1 MRITAGPYL
10 QNVAKDAITIMWHT
24 DEPAT
29 SLVEYEKSAR
39 LGWSAY
45 AGRPQPTYPCREEDH
60 ALRTVHA
67 VRLTGLEPEQ
77 GYFYRIS
84 SSFPEDPCETQP
96 RSRNP
101 ASAAPSTPSLS
112 AAPSAPSLS
121 AAPSAPSLSAAPSA
135 PSPSGA
141 PSTPS
146 LSGAP
151 STPSP
156 PGASSIPSPWGEGR
170 GEGVSSPADREYA
183 NRSPG
188 SVTVTS
194 AGASFRTAVRED
206 SPFSFAT
213 YGDSLRVNDAHRR
226 NADLARAY
234 RADICVGAG
243 DHAQDEIAR
252 FGDFFACTEN
262 LLPYTPWFA
271 AMGNHDSPNEGY
283 FRYFNFPEP
292 HYWYSFN
299 YGAAHFTV
307 LNSNMDYRPGSEQ
320 WHWLE
325 HDLKAFQNARWKFV
339 VFHHPPYGSN
349 NCEIPAT
356 RVLCPL
362 FERYGVDIVYT
373 AHATI
378 YERFHPLRGG
388 RYNSENGVVYFVSGG
403 GGYDMSLSPSELW
416 DHLHPV
422 SALAKPTNH
431 FLLTTVAPDECRVRA
446 IDSGG
451 NLFDTLTL
459 SKPASPLA
467 PLPAASPQYS
477 FPDLPPAGTV
487 VAGMAEGAARW
498 ILPRNQFS
506 RDTATIR
513 SKELS
518 IRWHRSGEEPVVPA
532 IRRVLKADGK
542 LLAEAAGKRYAL
554 EAWVRT
560 EDVRGGMTI
569 SLEWSG
575 DMGFIDRVQSQPLTG
590 THGWTRLQV
599 CTPPLP
605 PYVYCCRVVLSA
617 QPGSVGTAWFDD
629 ITVEEL
635 D

>member
-10 QNVAKDAITIMWHT
+10 QNVARDAITIMWQT

-29 SLVEYEKSAR
+29 SLVEYEQSAR

-45 AGRPQPTYPCREEDH
+45 DGRPEPTYPCREEDR

-67 VRLTGLEPEQ
+67 VRLTGLESEQ
-77 GYFYRIS
+77 DYFYRVS
-84 SSFPEDPCETQP
+84 ST
-96 RSRNP
+96 
-101 ASAAPSTPSLS
+101 
-112 AAPSAPSLS
+112 
-121 AAPSAPSLSAAPSA
+121 
-135 PSPSGA
+135 SPSGESVA
-141 PSTPS
+141 SK
-146 LSGAP
+146 
-151 STPSP
+151 
-156 PGASSIPSPWGEGR
+156 GASL
-170 GEGVSSPADREYA
+170 
-183 NRSPG
+183 
-188 SVTVTS
+188 
-194 AGASFRTAVRED
+194 RTAVHED

-213 YGDSLRVNDAHRR
+213 YGDSLRVNSVHRS
-226 NADLARAY
+226 NAELARAF

-283 FRYFNFPEP
+283 FRYFNYPEP

-325 HDLKAFQNARWKFV
+325 HDLKTFQNARWKFV
-339 VFHHPPYGSN
+339 VLHHPPYCSN
-349 NCEIPAT
+349 NCEVPAT

-388 RYNSENGVVYFVSGG
+388 RYDSEQGVVYFVSGG

-431 FLLTTVAPDECRVRA
+431 ILLTGVSPDECRVRA
-446 IDSGG
+446 IDSDG
-451 NLFDTLTL
+451 NQFDSLTL
-459 SKPASPLA
+459 AKPTAPAA
-467 PLPAASPQYS
+467 PLPTASPQLPY
-477 FPDLPPAGTV
+477 PDLPTARTV

-498 ILPRNQFS
+498 VLPRSNYTF
-506 RDTATIR
+506 DAATVR
-513 SKELS
+513 SGAQS
-518 IRWHRSGEEPVVPA
+518 IRWHKEDGGPVVPA
-532 IRRVLKADGK
+532 MRRVLKDDGK
-542 LLAEAAGKRYAL
+542 LLAETAGKRYTL
-554 EAWVRT
+554 VVWVRT
-560 EDVRGGMTI
+560 ESVRGGVTV
-569 SLEWSG
+569 SLEWNG
-575 DMGFIDRVQSQPLTG
+575 DMGFIGRAQSQPVAGDTD
-590 THGWTRLQV
+590 WTRIEV
-599 CTPPLP
+599 ATPALP
-605 PYVYCCRVVLSA
+605 AYVYCCRVVISA
-617 QPGSVGTAWFDD
+617 LPGSKGTAWFDEV
-629 ITVEEL
+629 TVTEL
-635 D
+635 A

>member
-10 QNVAKDAITIMWHT
+10 QNVARDAITIMWQT

-29 SLVEYEKSAR
+29 SVVEFEQSKR

-45 AGRPQPTYPCREEDH
+45 AGRPQPTFPWRREN
-60 ALRTVHA
+60 LKLCTIHA
-67 VRLTGLEPEQ
+67 VRLTGLVAEQ
-77 GYFYRIS
+77 DYFYRVS
-84 SSFPEDPCETQP
+84 SS
-96 RSRNP
+96 
-101 ASAAPSTPSLS
+101 
-112 AAPSAPSLS
+112 
-121 AAPSAPSLSAAPSA
+121 
-135 PSPSGA
+135 
-141 PSTPS
+141 
-146 LSGAP
+146 
-151 STPSP
+151 
-156 PGASSIPSPWGEGR
+156 
-170 GEGVSSPADREYA
+170 
-183 NRSPG
+183 SPG
-188 SVTVTS
+188 GES
-194 AGASFRTAVRED
+194 ALSEGASFRTVAGEN

-213 YGDSLRVNDAHRR
+213 YGDSLRVNQVHRQ

-243 DHAQDEIAR
+243 DHSQDEIAR
-252 FGDFFACTEN
+252 FGDFFACTAN

-325 HDLKAFQNARWKFV
+325 HDLKTFQNARWKFV
-339 VFHHPPYGSN
+339 LFHHPPYCSN

-388 RYNSENGVVYFVSGG
+388 RYDSEDGIVYFVSGG

-422 SALAKPTNH
+422 SALARPTNH
-431 FLLTTVAPDECRVRA
+431 FLHTSVAPDECRVRA
-446 IDSGG
+446 IDSDG

-459 SKPASPLA
+459 RKPAAPLA
-467 PLPAASPQYS
+467 PLPAASPQLPY
-477 FPDLPPAGTV
+477 PDLPTDGTV
-487 VAGMAEGAARW
+487 VAGMTEGVSRW
-498 ILPRNQFS
+498 VLPRIQYA
-506 RDTATIR
+506 RDSAIVRT
-513 SKELS
+513 SEQS
-518 IRWHRSGEEPVVPA
+518 IRWVGKGDEPVVPA
-532 IRRVLKADGK
+532 IRRVLKDDGK
-542 LLAEAAGKRYAL
+542 ALQAVAGKRFAL

-560 EDVRGGMTI
+560 EDVRGGMTV
-569 SLEWSG
+569 SLEWNG
-575 DMGFIDRVQSQPLTG
+575 DMGFIGRVQSRPLAG
-590 THGWTRLQV
+590 TRDWTRV
-599 CTPPLP
+599 EVATPALP

-617 QPGSVGTAWFDD
+617 LRGSRGTAWFDS
-629 ITVEEL
+629 ISVTEV
-635 D
+635 

>member
-10 QNVAKDAITIMWHT
+10 QNVARDAITIMWHT

-29 SLVEYEKSAR
+29 SLVEYEQSTR

-45 AGRPQPTYPCREEDH
+45 AGKPEPTYPCRKEDL

-67 VRLTGLEPEQ
+67 VRLTGLETEQ
-77 GYFYRIS
+77 DYFYRVS
-84 SSFPEDPCETQP
+84 SSFPEDPRETQP
-96 RSRNP
+96 GSWNRTGSAASTP
-101 ASAAPSTPSLS
+101 SPSAAPSTPSS
-112 AAPSAPSLS
+112 SVV
-121 AAPSAPSLSAAPSA
+121 
-135 PSPSGA
+135 
-141 PSTPS
+141 PST
-146 LSGAP
+146 
-151 STPSP
+151 
-156 PGASSIPSPWGEGR
+156 PSPWGEGR
-170 GEGVSSPADREYA
+170 GEGGSAPAGRGYA
-183 NRSPG
+183 NLSP
-188 SVTVTS
+188 SRETVTS
-194 AGASFRTAVRED
+194 AGASFRTAVRET

-262 LLPYTPWFA
+262 LLPSTPWFA

-299 YGAAHFTV
+299 YGATHFTV

-325 HDLKAFQNARWKFV
+325 HDLKTFQNARWKFV
-339 VFHHPPYGSN
+339 FLHHPPYCSN

-388 RYNSENGVVYFVSGG
+388 QYDSENGVVYFVSGG

-431 FLLTTVAPDECRVRA
+431 FLLTSVTPDECQVRA
-446 IDSGG
+446 IDSDG
-451 NLFDTLTL
+451 NQFDSLTLTT
-459 SKPASPLA
+459 PAAPVV
-467 PLPAASPQYS
+467 PLPTASPQLPY
-477 FPDLPPAGTV
+477 PDLPPAGSV

-498 ILPRNQFS
+498 VLPRS
-506 RDTATIR
+506 HYALDTQAVR
-513 SKELS
+513 SGEQS
-518 IRWHRSGEEPVVPA
+518 IRWHKEAGSPVVPA
-532 IRRVLKADGK
+532 MRRVLKDDGK
-542 LLAEAAGKRYAL
+542 LLAETAGRRYAL
-554 EAWVRT
+554 EVWVRT
-560 EDVRGGMTI
+560 EDVQGGVTV
-569 SLEWSG
+569 SLEWNG
-575 DMGFIDRVQSQPLTG
+575 DMGFIGRAQSQPLAGATD
-590 THGWTRLQV
+590 WTRIEIT
-599 CTPPLP
+599 TPALP
-605 PYVYCCRVVLSA
+605 AYVYCCRVVLSA
-617 QPGSVGTAWFDD
+617 LPGSKGTAWFDD
-629 ITVEEL
+629 VTVTEL
-635 D
+635 A

>member
-10 QNVAKDAITIMWHT
+10 QNVARDAITIMWHT

-45 AGRPQPTYPCREEDH
+45 AGKPEPTYPCREEDR
-60 ALRTVHA
+60 ALRTIHA
-67 VRLTGLEPEQ
+67 IRLTGLEPEQ
-77 GYFYRIS
+77 DYFYRVS
-84 SSFPEDPCETQP
+84 SSIPEDPHETQP
-96 RSRNP
+96 GNWIRTGS
-101 ASAAPSTPSLS
+101 ASSSS
-112 AAPSAPSLS
+112 
-121 AAPSAPSLSAAPSA
+121 
-135 PSPSGA
+135 SPSV
-141 PSTPS
+141 
-146 LSGAP
+146 AP

-156 PGASSIPSPWGEGR
+156 WGEG
-170 GEGVSSPADREYA
+170 GGAGVSASAGREYA
-183 NRSPG
+183 NCSP
-188 SVTVTS
+188 SRETATS
-194 AGASFRTAVRED
+194 ADASFRTAVRDD

-213 YGDSLRVNDAHRR
+213 YGDSLRVNDVHRR

-252 FGDFFACTEN
+252 FGDFFACTAN

-283 FRYFNFPEP
+283 FRYFNYPEP

-325 HDLKAFQNARWKFV
+325 HDLKTFQNARWKFV
-339 VFHHPPYGSN
+339 VFHHPPYCSN

-378 YERFHPLRGG
+378 YERFHPMCGG
-388 RYNSENGVVYFVSGG
+388 RYDSENGIVYFVSGG

-416 DHLHPV
+416 DHLHPT

-431 FLLTTVAPDECRVRA
+431 FLLTSVAPDECDVRA
-446 IDSGG
+446 LDSDG

-459 SKPASPLA
+459 SKTPAVVES
-467 PLPAASPQYS
+467 LPAASPQLPY
-477 FPDLPPAGTV
+477 PDLPPEGTV
-487 VAGMAEGAARW
+487 VAGITEGKSRW
-498 ILPRNQFS
+498 VLPRTQYA
-506 RDTATIR
+506 RD
-513 SKELS
+513 SDVVHSSQQS
-518 IRWHRSGEEPVVPA
+518 IRWHKQGDEPVVPA
-532 IRRVLKADGK
+532 IRRVLKDDGK
-542 LLAEAAGKRYAL
+542 LLDKTAGRRYAL

-560 EDVRGGMTI
+560 EDVHGGMTV

-575 DMGFIDRVQSQPLTG
+575 DMGFIGRVQSQPIAG
-590 THGWTRLQV
+590 TNDWRRLDV
-599 CTPPLP
+599 VTPTLP
-605 PYVYCCRVVLSA
+605 PHVYCCRVVLSA
-617 QPGSVGTAWFDD
+617 LAGSSGTAWFDD
-629 ITVEEL
+629 VAVMEVA
-635 D
+635 